1 MALRAFAS
9 DLLSTQ
15 ITEAA
20 YYCPERRRKPTP
32 LQIICAGRETC
43 RPDYRVTR
51 RTFPWLAIELVV
63 RGQGTL
69 RMGRETFPL
78 NVGTV
83 FCYGPGVAYEMTT
96 EADHPMV
103 KYFADFA
110 GPDARR
116 LLAQIPLK
124 PGQVRHALYPLELQE
139 ILDHL
144 VEEGNRHSR
153 HSEAIAL
160 QYLRLFLQKLPE
172 CAEYSPHRAA
182 SQTLEFYLKAKAF
195 LEKHHETLATVEA
208 AAASLGVTP
217 ETLCRVFQR
226 FARTTP
232 YQYLLRLKINRAVD
246 LLLGTS
252 LQAKE
257 VGYRLGFGDPF
268 HFSRVFK
275 RLQGSSPAH
284 FRLLRGRGAK

>member
-1 MALRAFAS
+1 MVARAFGS

-20 YYCPERRRKPTP
+20 YYCPERRRNRAR
-32 LQIICAGRETC
+32 LQLIFAGRETC
-43 RPDYRVTR
+43 RTDYRVTR
-51 RTFPWLAIELVV
+51 RTFPWLAIELVM
-63 RGQGTL
+63 RGEGRL
-69 RMGRETFPL
+69 RLGRETIPL

-83 FCYGPGVAYEMTT
+83 FCYGPGVAHEITT

-103 KYFADFA
+103 KYFVDFA
-110 GPDARR
+110 GPDARL
-116 LLAQIPLK
+116 LLAQVPLR
-124 PGQVRHALYPLELQE
+124 PGQVRHALYPQELQE
-139 ILDHL
+139 ILDH
-144 VEEGNRHSR
+144 VIEEGNRHSR
-153 HSEAIAL
+153 HSENIAL

-172 CAEYSPHRAA
+172 CAEYRPHRAA

-195 LEKHHETLATVEA
+195 LEKNHETLATAEA
-208 AAASLGVTP
+208 AAGSLGVTP

-226 FARTTP
+226 FASTTP

-257 VGYRLGFGDPF
+257 VGYRLGFSDPF

-275 RLQGSSPAH
+275 RLQGHSPAH
-284 FRLLRGRGAK
+284 FRRLRERR

>member
-1 MALRAFAS
+1 MAARAFGS
-9 DLLSTQ
+9 DWLSTQ

-20 YYCPERRRKPTP
+20 YYCPERRKRTR
-32 LQIICAGRETC
+32 LEVICAGREAC
-43 RPDYRVTR
+43 RSDYLITR

-63 RGQGTL
+63 RGEGLL
-69 RMGRETFPL
+69 RMGREKIPLTAGTF
-78 NVGTV
+78 
-83 FCYGPGVAYEMTT
+83 FYYGPGIAYEMTT
-96 EADHPMV
+96 EANRPMV
-103 KYFADFA
+103 KYFVDFA
-110 GPDARR
+110 GPDAHR
-116 LLAQIPLK
+116 LLAQVPLQ

-144 VEEGNRHSR
+144 LEEGNRHSR
-153 HSEAIAL
+153 HSGEIAL

-172 CAEYSPHRAA
+172 CAEYSPRRAA
-182 SQTLEFYLKAKAF
+182 SQALEFYLKAKAF
-195 LEKHHETLATVEA
+195 LEKNHETLATAEA
-208 AAASLGVTP
+208 AAGSLGVTP

-275 RLQGSSPAH
+275 RLQGSSPAN
-284 FRLLRGRGAK
+284 FRLLRGRGQK

>member
-1 MALRAFAS
+1 M
-9 DLLSTQ
+9 
-15 ITEAA
+15 
-20 YYCPERRRKPTP
+20 
-32 LQIICAGRETC
+32 
-43 RPDYRVTR
+43 TR

-63 RGQGTL
+63 RGQGHL
-69 RMGRETFPL
+69 HMGGEKRSL
-78 NVGTV
+78 NAGAF
-83 FCYGPGVAYEMTT
+83 FCYGPGVAHEITT
-96 EADHPMV
+96 ETDRPMV
-103 KYFADFA
+103 KYFVDFA

-116 LLAQIPLK
+116 LLAQVPLR

-172 CAEYSPHRAA
+172 CAEHSPHRAT
-182 SQTLEFYLKAKAF
+182 SQALEFYLKAKAF
-195 LEKHHETLATVEA
+195 LEKNHETLATAEA
-208 AAASLGVTP
+208 AAGSLGVTP

-275 RLQGSSPAH
+275 RLQGSSPAN
-284 FRLLRGRGAK
+284 FRMMRGRGQKLE